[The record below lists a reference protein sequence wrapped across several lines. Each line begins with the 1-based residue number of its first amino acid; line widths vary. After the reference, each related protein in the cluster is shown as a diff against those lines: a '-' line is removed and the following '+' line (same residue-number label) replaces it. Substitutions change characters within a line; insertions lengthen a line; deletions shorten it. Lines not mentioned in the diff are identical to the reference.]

1 MCNCFKF
8 TVYIDQNELNDA
20 YGNTDPGKL
29 DNTLYVNYYDCDSN
43 FQTAQ
48 YSIAGTYVENICV
61 DTTGAQPTIYYYQ
74 DNFTNNAIL
83 STLTNTNVEC
93 CPASPTPTPT
103 NTPTPTLTPTPTN
116 TPPPTPNASPTPT
129 PTPTTIYYNLLQS
142 CLDSTLTWYLDRN
155 VAGGDTQ
162 LPINRRVTNDVAPHL
177 TFTVYGYSSNISN
190 YDQVTGFVTGSFDCI
205 DPSPTPSNTRTPT
218 PTQTRTPTAT
228 PTVTPTPV
236 YSCFTIYFRTDTGT
250 GWDSSSE
257 ACYSVGS
264 PRTVCVIGTYA
275 TLNAAYLDGK
285 ALYTNNTFTTLF
297 TSNNK
302 WFQDGTTGNVFQLGN
317 DGFIQAYSN
326 CPTQTPTNTRTPTPT
341 PPNTPPNTPSN
352 TPTNTRTPTVTPTEG
367 SYWTL
372 NSCEVGQPL
381 YDTTIQPILTNQRY
395 IDPITQFVW
404 VWDNAPR
411 TTFPQHT
418 VNGSLQLVS
427 GKQDCFDPPPTPSNT
442 PTVTMTN
449 TPSNTPTNTPSN
461 TRTPTP
467 TQTRTPT
474 VTPTPVFSCFTI
486 FFNTSTSTG
495 WDSSTLA
502 CTSVGSSRTVCVI
515 GSYATLNAAYL
526 DGKALYTN
534 STFTTLYTSD
544 NKWFQD
550 GLGNVF
556 QLGSNGF
563 IQAYSVCPSPTPT
576 TTPTPTNT
584 PAPFPVISLDF
595 YSQGDTN
602 ELANDACTIG
612 QTFPF
617 TITNGTTLCNA
628 ITINSTTIGAEV
640 SPNGFFWLSDT
651 SGTNVRLFQRNGS
664 TDTANQAGS
673 CQSCGAFVTPTN
685 TPTPTITPTN
695 TPTPSITP
703 TITPTPSET
712 PACREFTPATGTEI
726 SMGCVYSAFGLAPV
740 PGSNIGLNSVL
751 GVNRQPPQALGVT
764 AIALSGTTTL
774 SADMGGLDTLN
785 DYCC

>member
-1 MCNCFKF
+1 MGNC
-8 TVYIDQNELNDA
+8 YIYEYISNTSNTISLNGTLCDGDPYSTSVPGFGEGATLCIRELSQA
-20 YGNTDPGKL
+20 TI
-29 DNTLYVNYYDCDSN
+29 DNY
-43 FQTAQ
+43 F
-48 YSIAGTYVENICV
+48 SIG
-61 DTTGAQPTIYYYQ
+61 
-74 DNFTNNAIL
+74 L
-83 STLTNTNVEC
+83 TLT
-93 CPASPTPTPT
+93 PAFETCGTFDLTPTPTRTPTRTPT
-103 NTPTPTLTPTPTN
+103 NTPTPTK
-116 TPPPTPNASPTPT
+116 TPT

-162 LPINRRVTNDVAPHL
+162 LPNGRRVTNDVAPHL
-177 TFTVYGYSSNISN
+177 TFTVYGYSSNISG
-190 YDQVTGFVTGSFDCI
+190 YDPVTGFVTGSFNCF
-205 DPSPTPSNTRTPT
+205 DPSPTPTNTRTPT

-264 PRTVCVIGTYA
+264 PRTVCVIGAYA

-285 ALYTNNTFTTLF
+285 ALYTNNTFTTLY

-326 CPTQTPTNTRTPTPT
+326 CPTQTPTTTPTPT
-341 PPNTPPNTPSN
+341 RTPPSTPASTPASTPPSTPSN
-352 TPTNTRTPTVTPTEG
+352 TPTVTPTEG

-381 YDTTIQPILTNQRY
+381 YDTTIQPVLTNQRY
-395 IDPITQFVW
+395 IDPTTQFVW
-404 VWDNAPR
+404 VWDNNPR
-411 TTFPQHT
+411 TTFPQFT

-442 PTVTMTN
+442 STPTN
-449 TPSNTPTNTPSN
+449 TETPTNTPTN

-474 VTPTPVFSCFTI
+474 QTVTPT
-486 FFNTSTSTG
+486 NT
-495 WDSSTLA
+495 
-502 CTSVGSSRTVCVI
+502 R
-515 GSYATLNAAYL
+515 
-526 DGKALYTN
+526 
-534 STFTTLYTSD
+534 
-544 NKWFQD
+544 
-550 GLGNVF
+550 
-556 QLGSNGF
+556 
-563 IQAYSVCPSPTPT
+563 
-576 TTPTPTNT
+576 TPTPTQTRT
-584 PAPFPVISLDF
+584 PTATPTITPTPFPVVNLDF

-602 ELANDACTIG
+602 ELANNTCTIG
-612 QTFPF
+612 TTFPF
-617 TITNGTTLCNA
+617 TITNGTTFCNA
-628 ITINSTTIGAEV
+628 ITINSTTIGSEV
-640 SPNGFFWLSDT
+640 SPNGYFWLSDT

-664 TDTANQAGS
+664 TDNANQAGS
-673 CQSCGAFVTPTN
+673 CQLCGAFVTPTN
-685 TPTPTITPTN
+685 TSTPTLTPTN
-695 TPTPSITP
+695 TPTPSSTP
-703 TITPTPSET
+703 G
-712 PACREFTPATGTEI
+712 CREFTPATGTEI

-751 GVNRQPPQALGVT
+751 GVNRHPPQALGVE
-764 AIALSGTTTL
+764 AIQVSGTTTL